1 MAQTLA
7 VSIVIPAHNEADNL
21 PRLLDELEAAVIPQ
35 LAQEVIIV
43 DDGSSDET
51 RMCLATASAKWRW
64 LRTLRHDK
72 QAGQSTALINGII
85 AAQGELIATLDGDGQ
100 NDPADISALLEAREG
115 YGRIGKPL
123 LIVGERQ
130 HRHDNWVRKVS
141 SRIANKVRGYF
152 LADYTP
158 DTGCGLKLFQRS
170 EFLDLPRFNH
180 LHRFL
185 PALFIRAGGEVISI
199 RVTHRARDRGQSH
212 YGVNNRLWV
221 GIIDLFGVMWLQK
234 RRISEK
240 AVCLEEA
247 LSDNGKQ
254 E

>member
-21 PRLLDELEAAVIPQ
+21 PRLLDELDCAVIPQ
-35 LAQEVIIV
+35 LAQEVIVV

-51 RMCLATASAKWRW
+51 SIHLSTASAKWRW
-64 LRTLRHDK
+64 LRPLSHDK
-72 QAGQSTALINGII
+72 QAGQTTALINGII
-85 AAQGELIATLDGDGQ
+85 AAKGELIATLDGDGQ
-100 NDPADISALLEAREG
+100 NDPADISILLEARAG
-115 YGRIGKPL
+115 YGRIIKPL

-130 HRHDNWVRKVS
+130 NRHDTWLRRVS

-152 LADYTP
+152 LTDYTP

-170 EFLDLPRFNH
+170 EFLDLPRFDH

-185 PALFIRAGGEVISI
+185 PALFIRAGGEVVSI
-199 RVTHRARDRGQSH
+199 PVNHRSRDGGKSH
-212 YGVNNRLWV
+212 YGVSNRLWV

-240 AVCLEEA
+240 AMRFEE
-247 LSDNGKQ
+247 D
-254 E
+254 